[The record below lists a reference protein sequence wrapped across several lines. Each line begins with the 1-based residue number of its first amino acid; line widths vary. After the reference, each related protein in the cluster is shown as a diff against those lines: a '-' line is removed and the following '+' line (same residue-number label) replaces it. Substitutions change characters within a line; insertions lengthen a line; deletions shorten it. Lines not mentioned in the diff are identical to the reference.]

1 MAASLDASKD
11 DYACRHFGLSVLCF
25 YLFFILVLSAQDV
38 FTLINSRRYACL
50 DVSPYVAFFEIYN
63 GKVWTPGSAAPQT
76 CRIYIFH
83 PFQFQPK
90 LQEMSCPF
98 RSMTYWTTRL
108 SCVFW
113 RMSGSRFRWSACRK
127 WASPQRRTSSRSLKL
142 AVLAG
147 TSQCCQV
154 VQIQKPIWGSIQSQ
168 EAAEIKCVLK

>member
-76 CRIYIFH
+76 CRIYIFTH
-83 PFQFQPK
+83 FNFNLNFKRCLVLSGLWLIEQQGSAACSGGWAAAGSGGRPAGSGRLRSGGRHQDHWNWQC
-90 LQEMSCPF
+90 LQVH
-98 RSMTYWTTRL
+98 RN
-108 SCVFW
+108 
-113 RMSGSRFRWSACRK
+113 
-127 WASPQRRTSSRSLKL
+127 
-142 AVLAG
+142 AV
-147 TSQCCQV
+147 
-154 VQIQKPIWGSIQSQ
+154 K
-168 EAAEIKCVLK
+168 